1 MNGNFLTE
9 MRAKN
14 EARKRLVSQL
24 EFDVNMVEREGKRLE
39 ADLNK
44 VKKSALFIK
53 DYKGICNQLFIN
65 EKLENFCRQHLKH
78 DLSWHLKNYVLG

>member
-44 VKKSALFIK
+44 VKKS
-53 DYKGICNQLFIN
+53 
-65 EKLENFCRQHLKH
+65 
-78 DLSWHLKNYVLG
+78 